1 MAVLFQGLTWIDKG
15 ESQKGDFVFVDG
27 QFQLLDSTL
36 DYKHAQIINSEGWLA
51 SKGWIDLRVAS
62 GEPGLEHKETIETL
76 CDSLY
81 CSGFSTAVMMP
92 NTQPVVQNKSL
103 VDFIKNKSAYS
114 SVELIPQAAV
124 TMDLKGE
131 DLTEMLDMHYQS
143 GVTIFGEGKDPL
155 SNSDRFL
162 KIIQYLQ
169 KFNGV
174 LFDHSYDPLLA
185 IFGQMHEGEV
195 STRLGLKGIP
205 SLAEEVAI
213 QKNLELIRYAGGRVH
228 FQTISTAKSV
238 ALIRKAKEEG
248 LNVTADVSI
257 YQLIFSDGDLVE
269 FDPNLKVLPPFRSEN
284 DRMALLEGLK
294 DGTIDAIVSNHQP
307 EDYDSKFMEFD
318 LAAFGMAGLQTF
330 LPAMVKLEKE
340 LGWELMIEKLTD
352 GPLEVLGRTSSNSIT
367 IFDPKESWI
376 YDHPSNRSLSFNH
389 PWFGKELTGKVK
401 YRIYDGVLSEI
412 DD

>member
-15 ESQKGDFVFVDG
+15 ESQKGDFVFDDG
-27 QFQLLDSTL
+27 QFQPLDSTQ
-36 DYKHAQIINSEGWLA
+36 DYKHAQIINSEGWIG
-51 SKGWIDLRVAS
+51 SKGWIDLRVAC
-62 GEPGLEHKETIETL
+62 GEPGLEHKETIESL

-92 NTQPVVQNKSL
+92 NTQPVVQNKGL

-114 SVELIPQAAV
+114 PVELVPQAAV
-124 TMDLKGE
+124 TLDLRGE

-238 ALIRKAKEEG
+238 DLIRKAKEEG
-248 LNVTADVSI
+248 LNVSADVSI
-257 YQLIFSDGDLVE
+257 YQLIFSDSDLVD

-284 DRMALLEGLK
+284 DRKALIEGLK
-294 DGTIDAIVSNHQP
+294 DGTFDAIVSNHQP
-307 EDYDSKFMEFD
+307 EDYDSKFMEYD
-318 LAAFGMAGLQTF
+318 LASFGMAGLQTF
-330 LPAMVKLEKE
+330 LPAMVKLESE
-340 LGWELMIEKLTD
+340 LGWALMIDKITN
-352 GPLEVLGRTSSNSIT
+352 GPLNVLGRSASNSIT
-367 IFDPKESWI
+367 IFNPKESWT
-376 YDHPSNRSLSFNH
+376 YNHQSNRSLSFNH
-389 PWFGKELTGKVK
+389 PWFGSELTGKVK